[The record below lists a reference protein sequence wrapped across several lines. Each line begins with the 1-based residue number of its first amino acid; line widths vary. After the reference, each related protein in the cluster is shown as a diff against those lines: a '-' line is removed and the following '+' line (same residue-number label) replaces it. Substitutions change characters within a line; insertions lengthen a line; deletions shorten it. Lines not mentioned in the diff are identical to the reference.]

1 MKKNKLDSTWITYPQ
16 LLLGFVPSYGYTLF
30 FFGVSPM
37 LQLFVSIDMKPFIFL
52 EVSVVLCTTEGNPLF
67 LAYAHCSVVLYKG
80 GNFLY
85 LIWSKK

>member
-30 FFGVSPM
+30 FGVSSV
-37 LQLFVSIDMKPFIFL
+37 LQLFVSIDMKPFLFL
-52 EVSVVLCTTEGNPLF
+52 EVSVVLCPIEGNPLF

-80 GNFLY
+80 RNFLY

>member
-1 MKKNKLDSTWITYPQ
+1 
-16 LLLGFVPSYGYTLF
+16 
-30 FFGVSPM
+30 M